1 MIISEKSYV
10 IILMI
15 KHPTDNLDH
24 QTKPTS
30 TKQTSLIIKQT
41 ILKTNQPT
49 LMFCKEQPYWFWL
62 RQVPCLTFPKASE
75 EGNLT
80 SGDPVWG
87 KSPNLFRHFPC
98 NAVQCTNMQCWRLAD
113 VWTLGWV
120 DLKVFERYLTWS
132 CLPESSVISTWDLNV
147 TVSRGSKN
155 NFKVQK
161 RRTGNR
167 LTLWIMISPRKIK
180 TKIIIT
186 TFDFSSVCVS
196 QDGHNALSESQQCWT
211 MIKVSFLLSLDQ
223 RTA

>member
-24 QTKPTS
+24 QTKPTN

-62 RQVPCLTFPKASE
+62 LRRGLRQVPCLTFPKASE

-80 SGDPVWG
+80 SGDSVWG

-98 NAVQCTNMQCWRLAD
+98 NAVYQHAMLETGRRLD
-113 VWTLGWV
+113 TGLGGLSIW
-120 DLKVFERYLTWS
+120 FS
-132 CLPESSVISTWDLNV
+132 G
-147 TVSRGSKN
+147 SR
-155 NFKVQK
+155 
-161 RRTGNR
+161 
-167 LTLWIMISPRKIK
+167 P
-180 TKIIIT
+180 
-186 TFDFSSVCVS
+186 
-196 QDGHNALSESQQCWT
+196 
-211 MIKVSFLLSLDQ
+211 
-223 RTA
+223 